1 MHMIYEG
8 AILAILVVFL
18 FLRDTRA
25 TLISAA
31 ALPLSILPAFIGM
44 DAMGFSLSIVTLLAL
59 SLVIG
64 LLVDDAIVE
73 VENIERHIGMGKPP
87 TRQQLMPPLKLDLP
101 LLQQP
106 LR

>member
-1 MHMIYEG
+1 
-8 AILAILVVFL
+8 
-18 FLRDTRA
+18 
-25 TLISAA
+25 
-31 ALPLSILPAFIGM
+31 M

-87 TRQQLMPPLKLDLP
+87 TGQQLMPPLKLDLP